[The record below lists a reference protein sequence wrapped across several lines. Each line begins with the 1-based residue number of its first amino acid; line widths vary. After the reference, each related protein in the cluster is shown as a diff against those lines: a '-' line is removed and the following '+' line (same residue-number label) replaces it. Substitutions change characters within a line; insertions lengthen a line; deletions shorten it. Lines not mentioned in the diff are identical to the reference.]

1 MLELSQL
8 LWFGQVGVT
17 SELITCY
24 IAETLLLITTIAYA
38 TGAGGWF
45 DLVMATAMAVES

>member
-1 MLELSQL
+1 

-24 IAETLLLITTIAYA
+24 IVETLLLITTIAYA
-38 TGAGGWF
+38 TGWVGGWF